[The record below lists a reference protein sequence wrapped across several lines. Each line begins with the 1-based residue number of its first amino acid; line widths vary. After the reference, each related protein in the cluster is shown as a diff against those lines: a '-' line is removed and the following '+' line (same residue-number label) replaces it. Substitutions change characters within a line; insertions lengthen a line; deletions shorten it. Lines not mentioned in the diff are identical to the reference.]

1 MNIDKLKLFKSE
13 EEVKHYARVN
23 GYDVAEADA
32 MLAQWIA
39 MDKTEPKEKKKKV
52 ASIMPED
59 DDTVEIK

>member
-32 MLAQWIA
+32 MLAQWNA
-39 MDKTEPKEKKKKV
+39 MDKAEPKGKKKKV
-52 ASIMPED
+52 ATIFPED
-59 DDTVEIK
+59 DESVEIK

>member
-32 MLAQWIA
+32 MLAQWEA
-39 MDKTEPKEKKKKV
+39 MDKAAPAAKNKKV
-52 ASIMPED
+52 TMMSPDE